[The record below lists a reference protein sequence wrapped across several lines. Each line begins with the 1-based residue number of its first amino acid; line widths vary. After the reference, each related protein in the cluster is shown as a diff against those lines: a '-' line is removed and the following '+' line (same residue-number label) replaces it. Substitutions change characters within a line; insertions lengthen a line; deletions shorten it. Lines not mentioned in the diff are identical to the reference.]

1 VVAELKRPWE
11 DFGGDRCLVD
21 RMSTS
26 SKEDEVAEETRPT
39 EEPDVEAHGIGPS
52 PEGTGV
58 SPEGTGPSPERSS
71 EDDPDFELHGL
82 GVSPEGAGVSPE
94 GTGVS
99 PE

>member
-1 VVAELKRPWE
+1 LKRPWE
-11 DFGGDRCLVD
+11 DFGFNYGLVD
-21 RMSTS
+21 RMSTF
-26 SKEDEVAEETRPT
+26 SKEEQVAEETRPT

-71 EDDPDFELHGL
+71 DDEPDFELHGIGPSPEGA

-94 GTGVS
+94 
-99 PE
+99 